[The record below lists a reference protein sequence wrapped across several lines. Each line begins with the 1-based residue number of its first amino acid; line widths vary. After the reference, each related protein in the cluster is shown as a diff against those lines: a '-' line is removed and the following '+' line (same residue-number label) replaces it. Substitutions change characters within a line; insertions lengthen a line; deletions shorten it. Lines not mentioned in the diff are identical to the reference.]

1 MCCYV
6 TLGNIRILINAYEN
20 VYPLFNYGPAGKLED
35 ILFVFAIVIYEIAV
49 YDTTD

>member
-20 VYPLFNYGPAGKLED
+20 VYPLFNYGPAGKLEGM
-35 ILFVFAIVIYEIAV
+35 FVFAIVIYEIAV